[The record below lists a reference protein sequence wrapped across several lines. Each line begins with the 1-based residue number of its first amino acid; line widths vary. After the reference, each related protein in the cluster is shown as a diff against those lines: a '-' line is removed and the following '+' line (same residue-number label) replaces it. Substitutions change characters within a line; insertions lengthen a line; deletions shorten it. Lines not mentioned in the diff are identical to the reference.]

1 MTGSSRWG
9 CKMATKDIYLKLTV
23 NRNTDLM
30 GLRTWLKTMADEM
43 RTDDTPRIYGIDVLN
58 KRELRKEVMK
68 E

>member
-1 MTGSSRWG
+1 
-9 CKMATKDIYLKLTV
+9 MATKDIYLKLTV

-43 RTDDTPRIYGIDVLN
+43 RTDDSPRIYGIDVLN